1 MNSKQYFVFS
11 YVHDDASKL
20 IDHFS
25 TSFLSLWIPLF
36 MYPMYQQWF
45 LQYKRFTLE
54 KKIIK
59 LKYMLSSFLAMVKHG
74 SYNIIITLKY
84 TCIND
89 LFLHINYQIARI
101 YHIFLTCH
109 ELCFLADPVDSGHSH
124 SYQYSKWCVQELW
137 DETCSILVNSSFSS
151 FSSTE
156 RVNLRFICNN
166 IL

>member
-1 MNSKQYFVFS
+1 M
-11 YVHDDASKL
+11 HDDASKL

-74 SYNIIITLKY
+74 SYNFLWRIHV
-84 TCIND
+84 ND
-89 LFLHINYQIARI
+89 PFLHINYQIARI
-101 YHIFLTCH
+101 YNILFTCH
-109 ELCFLADPVDSGHSH
+109 KWCFLADPVDGGHSH
-124 SYQYSKWCVQELW
+124 SYQCSKWCVQELW

-156 RVNLRFICNN
+156 RVNLIFICNY

>member
-1 MNSKQYFVFS
+1 M
-11 YVHDDASKL
+11 HDDASKL

-74 SYNIIITLKY
+74 SYNFLWRIHV
-84 TCIND
+84 NGP
-89 LFLHINYQIARI
+89 FLHINYQIARI

-109 ELCFLADPVDSGHSH
+109 ELCFLADPVDSGHSL
-124 SYQYSKWCVQELW
+124 SYQYSNWCEQELW
-137 DETCSILVNSSFSS
+137 DETCSILVYSSFSN
-151 FSSTE
+151 FSNTE
-156 RVNLRFICNN
+156 RVNLIFICNN

>member
-1 MNSKQYFVFS
+1 M
-11 YVHDDASKL
+11 HEDASKL

-54 KKIIK
+54 KKITK

-74 SYNIIITLKY
+74 SYNFLWRIHV
-84 TCIND
+84 ND
-89 LFLHINYQIARI
+89 PFLHINYQIARI
-101 YHIFLTCH
+101 YNILFTCH
-109 ELCFLADPVDSGHSH
+109 KWFFFSADPVDSGHSH
-124 SYQYSKWCVQELW
+124 SYQYSNWCMQELW
-137 DETCSILVNSSFSS
+137 DETCSILVYSSFSN
-151 FSSTE
+151 FSNTE
-156 RVNLRFICNN
+156 RVNLIFICNY

>member
-1 MNSKQYFVFS
+1 M
-11 YVHDDASKL
+11 HDDASKL

-74 SYNIIITLKY
+74 SCNCLWNIHV
-84 TCIND
+84 ND
-89 LFLHINYQIARI
+89 PFLHINYQIARI
-101 YHIFLTCH
+101 YNIFLICH
-109 ELCFLADPVDSGHSH
+109 KWCFLADPVDSGHSH

-137 DETCSILVNSSFSS
+137 DETCSILVYSSFSN
-151 FSSTE
+151 FSNTE
-156 RVNLRFICNN
+156 RVNLIFICNY